1 MLANKVVCRYLFDVC
16 NLLGCCIEEDANLL
30 QNCLFT
36 NTTSI
41 GHYQG
46 PPVLPGA
53 CPVAAWSTFL
63 SHFFWTAMDQ
73 SYFCSMWLK
82 SFNWSRTAA
91 SVLMHS
97 QMTFKCTVTHF
108 RQIPLSFLPSGS
120 LYRTSTS
127 LDGQQSS
134 PSQFNKNRI
143 HIAWIDPSATDVHFC
158 AAVRFRCQYSTVSAC
173 PWSWCYFGQ
182 WSYTHRSRQ
191 PHRFC
196 LLFPLTPAAFD
207 LTISDGRHCTRHGSC
222 IDPQSPRLL

>member
-108 RQIPLSFLPSGS
+108 RQIPLSFLAVCS

-134 PSQFNKNRI
+134 PSQFNKKQNSYGLDRPVGYRRALLRRCTFPVPVFYRLSVFVTLVLFWTVI
-143 HIAWIDPSATDVHFC
+143 LHSPLTSATSSLF
-158 AAVRFRCQYSTVSAC
+158 AISTYA
-173 PWSWCYFGQ
+173 
-182 WSYTHRSRQ
+182 
-191 PHRFC
+191 
-196 LLFPLTPAAFD
+196 
-207 LTISDGRHCTRHGSC
+207 SC
-222 IDPQSPRLL
+222 V